1 MEYFGYL
8 TWEFIIVL
16 AISATLKI
24 ATTKFEGIFRA
35 VVSALTGVL
44 TAIIFTPLVI
54 DYADFTADNSAYIM
68 ATGSFLTI
76 AGENFIRAI
85 QTITPEK
92 IMDNILK
99 RLKP

>member
-8 TWEFIIVL
+8 TWEFVIVL
-16 AISATLKI
+16 GISAALKI

-35 VVSALTGVL
+35 LVSACTGVL
-44 TAIIFTPLVI
+44 TAIVFTPLVI
-54 DYADFTADNSAYIM
+54 DYADFTPDNSAYIM

-76 AGENFIRAI
+76 AGENFIRAL

-92 IMDNILK
+92 ILENILK
-99 RLKP
+99 RLRP